1 MQFGT
6 QIYFDEKYS
15 YPSLPTETSQDIHIT
30 TLAVSLPLSFG
41 PLKNRV

>member
-15 YPSLPTETSQDIHIT
+15 YSSLPTETSQDIHIT